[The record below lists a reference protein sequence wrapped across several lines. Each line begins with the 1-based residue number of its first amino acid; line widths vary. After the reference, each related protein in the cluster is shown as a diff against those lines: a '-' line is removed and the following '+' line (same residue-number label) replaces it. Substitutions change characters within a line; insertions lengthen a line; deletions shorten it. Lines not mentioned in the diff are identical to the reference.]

1 MINRNDA
8 LSWSILSPTP
18 QCYYHA
24 PTCSHVVYWQGIAMT
39 RVHAMMLIQQEWV
52 QSWATPE
59 MKVGSFKEFKR
70 VYLTGGFGKVKWHTV
85 DLGFENYMGQLRKM
99 MIKNDVEFFNKITQQ
114 YTIQEAMMW
123 FADKNRELITDD

>member
-1 MINRNDA
+1 
-8 LSWSILSPTP
+8 
-18 QCYYHA
+18 
-24 PTCSHVVYWQGIAMT
+24 
-39 RVHAMMLIQQEWV
+39 
-52 QSWATPE
+52 